1 VQSNNVPAPPI
12 ETPPAAS
19 PRSTVQ
25 ASRPQSDST
34 ASSVVDSF
42 SNWNS
47 IDVAVEITVPISTLT
62 RTNYVAPKYP
72 RAAQRRNVTGSVDVM
87 FTVSTDGTVTD
98 ISIVRAEPE
107 KTFNEA
113 AMDAVAQWRFQPV
126 IENGLAVEK
135 RTAIRLGFDL
145 H

>member
-1 VQSNNVPAPPI
+1 
-12 ETPPAAS
+12 
-19 PRSTVQ
+19 
-25 ASRPQSDST
+25 
-34 ASSVVDSF
+34 
-42 SNWNS
+42 
-47 IDVAVEITVPISTLT
+47 
-62 RTNYVAPKYP
+62 
-72 RAAQRRNVTGSVDVM
+72 M

-98 ISIVRAEPE
+98 ISVVRAEPE
-107 KTFNEA
+107 KTFNKA